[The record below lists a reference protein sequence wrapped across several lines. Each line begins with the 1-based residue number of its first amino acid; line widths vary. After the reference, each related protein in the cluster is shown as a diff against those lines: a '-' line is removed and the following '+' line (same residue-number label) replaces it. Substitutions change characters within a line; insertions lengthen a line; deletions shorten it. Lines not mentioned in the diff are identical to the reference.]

1 MDHTQQET
9 GRVYIYIWL
18 QKQVS
23 RGGDGKKDLCAGMFG
38 FGVGGGWGGGEI
50 ILEVPMR
57 LLLY

>member
-1 MDHTQQET
+1 MDQTQQET

-38 FGVGGGWGGGEI
+38 FGVGGRRDNPGSANEAVAV
-50 ILEVPMR
+50 LMN
-57 LLLY
+57 